1 MNAIFRRLG
10 VAAALLVIAAY
21 AMVVL
26 RGPNGLTALAA
37 RRQAI
42 RELQEKN
49 ATLEAENS
57 RKRERIE
64 LLKHNPETQDY
75 EIREKLKLVRPGEEQ
90 VILDGEAPKPAAPAP
105 ASAR

>member
-1 MNAIFRRLG
+1 MNVLLRRLG
-10 VAAALLVIAAY
+10 LLLVMLLIAAY
-21 AMVVL
+21 AAVVL
-26 RGPNGLTALAA
+26 RGPNGVTALAA

-49 ATLEAENS
+49 ASLEADNK

-64 LLKHNPETQDY
+64 LLKHNRETQDL

-90 VILDGEAPKPAAPAP
+90 VILDGDTPNSPAPAAPTK
-105 ASAR
+105 

>member
-1 MNAIFRRLG
+1 MNGILRRL
-10 VAAALLVIAAY
+10 ALLLALLLIAAY
-21 AMVVL
+21 AVVVL

-49 ATLEAENS
+49 ASLEADNK

-64 LLKHNPETQDY
+64 LLKHDRETQDY
-75 EIREKLKLVRPGEEQ
+75 EIREKLKLIRPGEEQ
-90 VILDGEAPKPAAPAP
+90 VIRDGEAPKPAQPSPAK
-105 ASAR
+105 